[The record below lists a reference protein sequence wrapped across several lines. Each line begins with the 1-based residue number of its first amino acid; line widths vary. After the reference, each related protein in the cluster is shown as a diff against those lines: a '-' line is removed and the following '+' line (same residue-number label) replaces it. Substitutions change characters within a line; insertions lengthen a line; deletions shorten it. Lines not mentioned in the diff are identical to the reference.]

1 LARAQLY
8 HGDWRAANRFMAE
21 LRAVTGEDVR
31 RVARRYL
38 RDIQW
43 VYVGDPA
50 RITRR
55 LAESF

>member
-1 LARAQLY
+1 
-8 HGDWRAANRFMAE
+8 MAE

-31 RVARRYL
+31 RVARHYL
-38 RDIQW
+38 RNVQW